1 MDFAFC
7 PDNGPP
13 RLVRYV
19 DQSVMPS
26 DTTIAVYD
34 ARNNLLLVAHHLF
47 EQLFTE
53 QRERVLRT
61 QAPFIEI
68 A

>member
-34 ARNNLLLVAHHLF
+34 ARNNLLLVSHHLF
-47 EQLFTE
+47 EQLFTD